1 MKNKTT
7 LPITEARKKIFGI
20 AEDVQKTGVYYTLT
34 EHGRPKMVMLSAE
47 KFESLIEQ
55 KKNHFVCA
63 DKSHESYGI
72 PREMMLS
79 KVLVVRDESRVVYLS
94 GDDKNLK
101 YKEES
106 LIKSQL
112 YINLIEKYK
121 YSLQAIEFGRY
132 VKVGGEKSRRYIE
145 ADIII
150 NDGHGNVRMIFE
162 VGLFDEYE
170 ENMDRVVADLFDLSL
185 AVAWIKKPEFLIY
198 YSRSFRNGVAREK
211 AMVVD
216 CSKFNTFSAWKKAG
230 RPAGKNIPSFC
241 QQ

>member
-1 MKNKTT
+1 MKIKTT
-7 LPITEARKKIFGI
+7 LPITEARKNIFNI
-20 AEDVQKTGVYYTLT
+20 AEEVQKTGVYYTLT

-47 KFESLIEQ
+47 KFEALTEQ
-55 KKNHFVCA
+55 KNNNFICA
-63 DKSHESYGI
+63 DKSQQAYGM

-94 GDDKNLK
+94 GDDKNLR

-112 YINLIEKYK
+112 YIKLIEKCK
-121 YSLQAIEFGRY
+121 YSLGLIEFGRY
-132 VKVGGEKSRRYIE
+132 VKVGGEKSRHYIE

-170 ENMDRVVADLFDLSL
+170 KSLDQIMADLFDISS
-185 AVAWIKKPEFLIY
+185 AVAWVKKPEFLVY
-198 YSRSFRNGVAREK
+198 YSRSCKSGIVKEK
-211 AMVVD
+211 ILVVD

-230 RPAGKNIPSFC
+230 RPGDKTIPEFC
-241 QQ
+241 